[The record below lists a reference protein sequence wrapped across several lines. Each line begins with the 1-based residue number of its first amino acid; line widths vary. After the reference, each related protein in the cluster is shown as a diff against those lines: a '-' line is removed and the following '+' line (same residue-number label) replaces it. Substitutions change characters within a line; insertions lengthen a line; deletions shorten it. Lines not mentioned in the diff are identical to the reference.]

1 MYGKLFCQMYDG
13 TLGTR
18 GPWQALITFQQL
30 VILADKHG
38 VVDMT
43 AEAIARRTTIPLDVI
58 KIGIVELEQPDDA
71 SRTPDEDGRRIV
83 RLAET
88 RDWGWRIVN
97 YIKYRTLRNEDER
110 REYHRAYYQVR
121 KANLNNFNNSTEL
134 QQTQPMAVS
143 SKQYAV
149 SKKILK
155 PSAESDLR
163 SPPAEARKQD
173 DSEIVEQ
180 IPLVDGTM
188 FEVRQSFVTELDRA
202 YPAVDPH
209 LTLREIRAWCVA
221 NPKNRKTAS
230 GAARFI
236 NAWFSRE
243 QNKQRA

>member
-58 KIGIVELEQPDDA
+58 KIGIVALEQPDDA

-88 RDWGWRIVN
+88 RDWGWRVVN
-97 YIKYRTLRNEDER
+97 YAKYRALRNEDER
-110 REYHRAYYQVR
+110 RDYHQRYYHAVR
-121 KANLNNFNNSTEL
+121 KPALSKVQQSQQISTNSTD
-134 QQTQPMAVS
+134 AVS
-143 SKQYAV
+143 SKHKQKEV
-149 SKKILK
+149 LK
-155 PSAESDLR
+155 PSAESDQR
-163 SPPAEARKQD
+163 SPPAETQKQD
-173 DSEIVEQ
+173 NSEVVEQ
-180 IPLVDGTM
+180 IPLVNGSM

-202 YPAVDPH
+202 YPAVDPIP
-209 LTLREIRAWCVA
+209 TLREIRAWCVA
-221 NPKNRKTAS
+221 NPKNRKTAN
-230 GAARFI
+230 GATRFI
-236 NAWFSRE
+236 NGWFSRE